1 MATLNTFYGL
11 TKSSPQVQE
20 VGSVCNLSIIQRDK
34 RRLRE
39 LGKVMQGGSLSA
51 PFSCLQLPARN
62 HVQSPLT
69 QHQEGGCVTVTQA
82 AVSSPVLHTRH
93 PEATLV
99 MGALSPC

>member
-11 TKSSPQVQE
+11 TKPLPQVQE
-20 VGSVCNLSIIQRDK
+20 AGSVCNRSIIQRDK

-62 HVQSPLT
+62 QVQSPSPST
-69 QHQEGGCVTVTQA
+69 RREG
-82 AVSSPVLHTRH
+82 VSPSLKWLCPPPSCT
-93 PEATLV
+93 PATLRPH
-99 MGALSPC
+99 L